1 MKEGSFYA
9 AKNSKYEKA
18 PLTEQRIRLEPSRIL
33 GTSTHCVS
41 RERQIMAMEYIYL
54 EDTTEQPVS
63 LRNFKGLQYTFTNYP
78 NCGCLEI
85 FNDHGKLE
93 AEFPVNN
100 RTCYV
105 LTRRNQS
112 ALQLQKV
119 ISPHKTLDKL
129 FWLFGFGG
137 KQRCG
142 NSEGFRQAC
151 KEFQEQHSHL
161 DVVTDCFNYGGM
173 VCEFAFTR
181 SDSSTGSQP
190 VAFYCELPND
200 PTGLAI
206 LGKELDYRLV
216 KKLHD
221 RMANFKYPLQY
232 VIHLFKGATMSYP
245 VETREFFQNELH
257 HLEKDVYYAD
267 PWGF

>member
-41 RERQIMAMEYIYL
+41 RERQIMAIEYIYL
-54 EDTTEQPVS
+54 EDATEQPVL
-63 LRNFKGLQYTFTNYP
+63 LRNFKGLQYISD
-78 NCGCLEI
+78 CGYLVI
-85 FNDHGKLE
+85 LNAHGKLL

-112 ALQLQKV
+112 SLQLLKV
-119 ISPHKTLDKL
+119 TPPRKSVFDML
-129 FWLFGFGG
+129 FWLFGFGS
-137 KQRCG
+137 KQRCDDHKHFIRVC
-142 NSEGFRQAC
+142 E
-151 KEFQEQHSHL
+151 EFQEQHSHL

-232 VIHLFKGATMSYP
+232 VIHLFEWITMSYP
-245 VETREFFQNELH
+245 LETREFFQNELH
-257 HLEKDVYYAD
+257 YLEKDVYYID
-267 PWGF
+267 PRER